1 MRMSLLIAQRE
12 LREIVR
18 DHNLLIPLL
27 MLPCLMGVLTG
38 LTAMTSARGPASVGL
53 TVTSAVLDQL
63 PNSAQ
68 QRLAVQAQA
77 ADGGPAGGTIAFNL
91 YGPFTGSVPSTCTAT
106 PAVGF
111 GRSSSSYSSSSRV
124 SRSTRL
130 RRCTAGG
137 KQRRRSRSC
146 SLVG

>member
-1 MRMSLLIAQRE
+1 GPGPPRARQHLRAARWRRRQLERTPGGRPPMRMSLLIAQRE

-77 ADGGPAGGTIAFNL
+77 ADG
-91 YGPFTGSVPSTCTAT
+91 
-106 PAVGF
+106 
-111 GRSSSSYSSSSRV
+111 
-124 SRSTRL
+124 
-130 RRCTAGG
+130 
-137 KQRRRSRSC
+137 
-146 SLVG
+146 